1 MPIGHIRI
9 SPMNLRQLE
18 YFVKVAEFGSFSR
31 ASAVLGMTQPAIS
44 RQVRALESA
53 LKLDLL
59 HRNGRGAMLTDAGQ
73 RFLVHAKGILHQLDG
88 ARHAV
93 TGSEADLAGKVV
105 IGLPPSIG
113 QVLTLPVV
121 RAVRERYR
129 NAELTIIEALSV
141 SLQERL
147 LAGRIDVAVV
157 HNVVPSPL
165 LKVEPILTES
175 TCLLSAAGSAGSGP
189 VAFGALERFDL
200 ISPTAPHPIRSM
212 VEAEAARRGM
222 KLKVV
227 LEIDAIANMLQ
238 LVREGY
244 GHAVVPYNVVR
255 AGMSGA
261 DIVARP
267 IMRPSLKSTVALVT
281 PARRPQTLLAE
292 GIAAVLRQVLGQA
305 LNPAAEARRSSE
317 KRPP

>member
-1 MPIGHIRI
+1 
-9 SPMNLRQLE
+9 MNLRQLE
-18 YFVKVAEFGSFSR
+18 YFVRVAELGSFSR
-31 ASAVLGMTQPAIS
+31 ASAVLRMTQPAIS

-53 LKLDLL
+53 LKLELL
-59 HRNGRGAMLTDAGQ
+59 HRNGRGAILTEAGQ

-113 QVLTLPVV
+113 QVLTVPVV

-141 SLQERL
+141 SLQERI
-147 LAGRIDVAVV
+147 LAGRIDVAIV

-165 LKVEPILTES
+165 LRIEPILTES
-175 TCLLSAAGSAGSGP
+175 TCLMSAARGAGSGSI
-189 VAFGALERFDL
+189 AFSKLETFDL
-200 ISPTAPHPIRSM
+200 ISPAAPHPIRSL

-255 AGMSGA
+255 AGMPGSG
-261 DIVARP
+261 IVARP
-267 IMRPSLKSTVALVT
+267 IIRPTLKSTVALVM

-292 GIAAVLRQVLGQA
+292 GIADVLRQVLKQS
-305 LNPAAEARRSSE
+305 LNPGAESL
-317 KRPP
+317 RP